1 MAILTHGSDLTLAPT
16 IKPVVKQTDGTLRT
30 AVDRLVKLGFRSIQ
44 LDATLPGIRPRDL
57 SERARKDLAALFTR
71 AGTSIS
77 GLDFFIPTRHFVD
90 TDQLDRAV
98 SAATAAIALAADLG
112 RVPVSIALPIGSMSE
127 EIGRALIEAAD
138 GQGVRLAVHAEPQI
152 DKLLAWVERV
162 DVPALGIAMD
172 PAALLAHGQN
182 PVDVVSRLRKR
193 LAVARLCDISG
204 SDSHKTHDS
213 DSDSVAA
220 AGIRC
225 EVGDGDLD
233 VVAYRIALD
242 LAAGRSGPVVL
253 DVRGMENPLNAAARA
268 AKVWGKAAFTV

>member
-1 MAILTHGSDLTLAPT
+1 MSILAHGSDLTLAPT

-57 SERARKDLAALFTR
+57 NERARKDLAALFTR
-71 AGTSIS
+71 AGAGIS

-90 TDQLDRAV
+90 ADQLDRAV
-98 SAATAAIALAADLG
+98 SAATSAIALAADLG
-112 RVPVSIALPIGSMSE
+112 RVPVSIALPVGSMSE
-127 EIGRALIEAAD
+127 EIGRAMIEAAD
-138 GQGVRLAVHAEPQI
+138 GRGVRLAVHAEPQI
-152 DKLLAWVERV
+152 DKLLAWVNRV
-162 DVPALGIAMD
+162 DVPALGVALD
-172 PAALLAHGQN
+172 PAASLAHGQN
-182 PVDVVSRLRKR
+182 PVDVVSRLGKR

-204 SDSHKTHDS
+204 ADSDQTHDG
-213 DSDSVAA
+213 DSVAA

-242 LAAGRSGPVVL
+242 LAAGRCGPVVL
-253 DVRGMENPLNAAARA
+253 DVRGMENPLNAAAKA
-268 AKVWGKAAFTV
+268 AKIWGKAAFTV

>member
-57 SERARKDLAALFTR
+57 NERARKDLAALFTR
-71 AGTSIS
+71 AGASIS

-112 RVPVSIALPIGSMSE
+112 RVPVSIALPMGSMSE

-138 GQGVRLAVHAEPQI
+138 GRGVRLAVHAEPHI
-152 DKLLAWVERV
+152 DKLLAWVDRV
-162 DVPALGIAMD
+162 DIPALGIALD
-172 PAALLAHGQN
+172 PAASLAHGQN
-182 PVDVVSRLRKR
+182 PVDVVSMLGKR

-204 SDSHKTHDS
+204 ADIDSQRDN
-213 DSDSVAA
+213 DSVTA

-225 EVGDGDLD
+225 EVGEGDLD

-242 LAAGRSGPVVL
+242 LAAGRSGPIVL
-253 DVRGMENPLNAAARA
+253 DVRGMENPLNAAAKA